1 MCPVLIRQSFAF
13 SFFFNRIG
21 SMSNCLY
28 HFNDTSDSRIQGHEI
43 RIVSYALIG
52 LVAVD
57 SIKVNSWSLYAE
69 TGASP

>member
-1 MCPVLIRQSFAF
+1 
-13 SFFFNRIG
+13 
-21 SMSNCLY
+21 MSNCLY

-69 TGASP
+69 TGAFP